1 MDQHLAYAAN
11 DEIRT
16 RRASLVVEG
25 DSVDD
30 RARCWLALQL
40 VFRGP
45 SAAARRVLGR
55 FPAVDD
61 VFRRQ
66 AADFEG
72 LRLAREAVEAI
83 VTGRALDRAGREL
96 EKIERKAY
104 TLLTLDDPGYPGY
117 LREIFDPPFV
127 LYCEGNVEALRNP
140 AVAVVGARRP
150 TPYGRAVAEK
160 LAGDLAGRGCVV
172 ASGLAAGIDACAHRG
187 ALRKGRTVAVL
198 GSGLDVP
205 YPWENRGLHREIA
218 GRGAVVTEF
227 PLGTPPLAENFPVRN
242 RIISGLAIALV
253 VVEAA
258 RKSGSLITAKLALSQ
273 DREVMAVPGNV
284 TSALSEGPN
293 GLIRDGAR
301 PVASWE
307 DVADALPSP
316 WRENIRARGEAK
328 EENSGASLSRDER
341 RLLGELPVDAALPI
355 DELAERTGLSVS
367 SLLALLLGLE
377 LAGAVVQH
385 PGKEFQRRM

>member
-1 MDQHLAYAAN
+1 MD
-11 DEIRT
+11 
-16 RRASLVVEG
+16 
-25 DSVDD
+25 DSDL
-30 RARCWLALQL
+30 CWLALNL
-40 VFRGP
+40 VFYGP
-45 SAAARRVLGR
+45 GAGTRRLLAR
-55 FPAVDD
+55 FPAVADI
-61 VFRRQ
+61 FR
-66 AADFEG
+66 AAPADFEG
-72 LRLAREAVEAI
+72 LRLAPAAVEA
-83 VTGRALDRAGREL
+83 VVSGRALDRARGEL
-96 EKIERKAY
+96 EKVGRKAY
-104 TLLTLDDPGYPGY
+104 TLLTLANPGYPGY

-127 LYCEGNVEALRNP
+127 LYCEGDPEVLRNP

-150 TPYGRAVAEK
+150 TPYGRAVAER
-160 LAGDLAGRGCVV
+160 LSGDLAGRGCVI

-187 ALRKGRTVAVL
+187 ALEKGRTVAVL

-218 GRGAVVTEF
+218 ARGVVVSEYA
-227 PLGTPPLAENFPVRN
+227 LGTPPLAENFPVRN
-242 RIISGLAIALV
+242 RIISGLSLGLV

-316 WRENIRARGEAK
+316 WRDDLLARADEK
-328 EENSGASLSRDER
+328 EENSGASLSPDER
-341 RLLGELPVDAALPI
+341 RLLDALPVDAAVPI
-355 DELAERTGLSVS
+355 DELAERTGCSVS

-377 LAGAVVQH
+377 LAGAVVQY

>member
-1 MDQHLAYAAN
+1 
-11 DEIRT
+11 
-16 RRASLVVEG
+16 
-25 DSVDD
+25 VDD
-30 RARCWLALQL
+30 RDLCWLALHL
-40 VFRGP
+40 LFHGP
-45 SAAARRVLGR
+45 SAAARRVAGR
-55 FPAVDD
+55 FAAVTD
-61 VFRRQ
+61 VFR
-66 AADFEG
+66 AAGPDFEG
-72 LRLAREAVEAI
+72 LRLEPASIEAI
-83 VTGRALDRAGREL
+83 VTGRALDRAGSEL
-96 EKIERKAY
+96 EKVGRMAY
-104 TLLTLDDPGYPGY
+104 TLLTLANPGYPGY

-127 LYCEGNVEALRNP
+127 LYCEGDAEALRNP

-187 ALRKGRTVAVL
+187 ALKKGRTVAVL

-242 RIISGLAIALV
+242 RIISGLSLGLV
-253 VVEAA
+253 VVEAT

-284 TSALSEGPN
+284 TSELSTGPN

-307 DVADALPSP
+307 DVAEGLPSP
-316 WRENIRARGEAK
+316 WREDLLAWRDEK
-328 EENSGASLSRDER
+328 EENSAASLSPEER
-341 RLLGELPVDAALPI
+341 RLLDELAVDAALPI
-355 DELAERTGLSVS
+355 DELAERTGFSVS
-367 SLLALLLGLE
+367 VLLALLLGLE
-377 LAGAVVQH
+377 LKGSVVQR

>member
-1 MDQHLAYAAN
+1 M
-11 DEIRT
+11 
-16 RRASLVVEG
+16 
-25 DSVDD
+25 DD
-30 RARCWLALQL
+30 RDLCWLALHL
-40 VFRGP
+40 LFHGP
-45 SAAARRVLGR
+45 SAAARRVVGR
-55 FPAVDD
+55 FSAVTDI
-61 VFRRQ
+61 FCAAR
-66 AADFEG
+66 ADFEG
-72 LRLAREAVEAI
+72 LRLDGAAVEAI
-83 VTGRALDRAGREL
+83 VSGPALDRARREL
-96 EKIERKAY
+96 EKIDRKGY
-104 TLLTLDDPGYPGY
+104 TLLTLEHPGYPGY

-127 LYCEGNVEALRNP
+127 LYCEGDAETLRNP

-150 TPYGRAVAEK
+150 TPYGQAVAEK
-160 LAGDLAGRGCVV
+160 LAGDLAGRGCVI

-227 PLGTPPLAENFPVRN
+227 ALGTPPLAENFPVRN
-242 RIISGLAIALV
+242 RIISGLALGLV

-284 TSALSEGPN
+284 TSELSVGPN

-307 DVADALPSP
+307 DVAEGLPSP
-316 WRENIRARGEAK
+316 WRENLLARQDEK
-328 EENSGASLSRDER
+328 EENIEASLSRDER
-341 RLLGELPVDAALPI
+341 RLLGELAVDAALPI
-355 DELAERTGLSVS
+355 DELAERTGFSVS

-377 LAGAVVQH
+377 LKGAVVQH

>member
-1 MDQHLAYAAN
+1 MDDPGL
-11 DEIRT
+11 
-16 RRASLVVEG
+16 
-25 DSVDD
+25 
-30 RARCWLALQL
+30 CWLAMNL
-40 VFRGP
+40 VFYGP

-55 FPAVDD
+55 FPDAVD
-61 VFRRQ
+61 VFR
-66 AADFEG
+66 AAPPDFAG
-72 LRLAREAVEAI
+72 LRLDEAAVGAI
-83 VTGRALDRAGREL
+83 FSGRAMERARREL
-96 EKIERKAY
+96 EKTERKGY
-104 TLLTLDDPGYPGY
+104 TLLTLGHPEYPGY

-127 LYCEGNVEALRNP
+127 LYCEGDPETLRDP

-160 LAGDLAGRGCVV
+160 LARDLAGRGCVI

-218 GRGAVVTEF
+218 ARGAVVTEYG
-227 PLGTPPLAENFPVRN
+227 LGTPPLAENFPVRN
-242 RIISGLAIALV
+242 RIISGLSIGLV

-284 TSALSEGPN
+284 TSELSEGPN

-307 DVADALPSP
+307 DVAEGLPSP
-316 WRENIRARGEAK
+316 WRENLLARRDEK
-328 EENSGASLSRDER
+328 EENIEASLSRDER
-341 RLLGELPVDAALPI
+341 RLLGELAVDAALPI

-377 LAGAVVQH
+377 LKGAVVQH
-385 PGKEFQRRM
+385 PGKEFQRRI

>member
-1 MDQHLAYAAN
+1 MTDADL
-11 DEIRT
+11 
-16 RRASLVVEG
+16 
-25 DSVDD
+25 
-30 RARCWLALQL
+30 CWLALNR
-40 VFRGP
+40 VFYGP

-55 FPAVDD
+55 FPAVTD
-61 VFRRQ
+61 VFRARR
-66 AADFEG
+66 ADLEG
-72 LRLAREAVEAI
+72 LRLDGKAVEAI
-83 VTGRALDRAGREL
+83 LTGQAIDRARGEL
-96 EKIERKAY
+96 EIIGRKAY
-104 TLLTLDDPGYPGY
+104 TLLTLDSPGYPGY

-127 LYCEGNVEALRNP
+127 LYCEGDPEALRNP
-140 AVAVVGARRP
+140 VVAVVGARRP

-160 LAGDLAGRGCVV
+160 LAGDLAGRGCVI

-187 ALRKGRTVAVL
+187 ALKKGRTVAVL

-205 YPWENRGLHREIA
+205 YPWENRGLHREIV

-227 PLGTPPLAENFPVRN
+227 AFGTPPLAENFPVRN
-242 RIISGLAIALV
+242 RIISGLSVGLV

-258 RKSGSLITAKLALSQ
+258 RKSGSLITAKLALAQ

-284 TSALSEGPN
+284 TSELSTGPN

-307 DVADALPSP
+307 DVAEALPSP
-316 WRENIRARGEAK
+316 WRENLLARRDEK

-341 RLLGELPVDAALPI
+341 RLLEALPVDAAMPI
-355 DELAERTGLSVS
+355 DELAERTGLPAS

-377 LAGAVVQH
+377 LAGAVVQR

>member
-1 MDQHLAYAAN
+1 
-11 DEIRT
+11 
-16 RRASLVVEG
+16 
-25 DSVDD
+25 
-30 RARCWLALQL
+30 
-40 VFRGP
+40 
-45 SAAARRVLGR
+45 
-55 FPAVDD
+55 
-61 VFRRQ
+61 
-66 AADFEG
+66 
-72 LRLAREAVEAI
+72 
-83 VTGRALDRAGREL
+83 L
-96 EKIERKAY
+96 EKIGRKAY

-127 LYCEGNVEALRNP
+127 LYCEGDVEALRNP

-187 ALRKGRTVAVL
+187 ALSKGRTVAVL

-284 TSALSEGPN
+284 TSELSEGPN

-307 DVADALPSP
+307 DVAEALPSP
-316 WRENIRARGEAK
+316 WRENILARGEAK
-328 EENSGASLSRDER
+328 EENSGASLSRDEL

-377 LAGAVVQH
+377 LKGAVVQH

>member
-1 MDQHLAYAAN
+1 MDDHDL
-11 DEIRT
+11 
-16 RRASLVVEG
+16 
-25 DSVDD
+25 
-30 RARCWLALQL
+30 CWLALHL
-40 VFRGP
+40 LFHGP
-45 SAAARRVLGR
+45 SAAARRVVAR
-55 FPAVDD
+55 FAAVTD
-61 VFRRQ
+61 VFRAAR
-66 AADFEG
+66 ADFEG
-72 LRLAREAVEAI
+72 LRLDGPALEAI
-83 VTGRALDRAGREL
+83 LTGRALELARREL
-96 EKIERKAY
+96 EKIGRKGY
-104 TLLTLDDPGYPGY
+104 TLLTLGHPEYPGY

-127 LYCEGNVEALRNP
+127 LYCEGDTETLRDP

-150 TPYGRAVAEK
+150 TPYGRGVAEK
-160 LAGDLAGRGCVV
+160 LAGDLAGRGCVI
-172 ASGLAAGIDACAHRG
+172 ASGMAAGIDACAHRG
-187 ALRKGRTVAVL
+187 ALKKGRTVAVL

-205 YPWENRGLHREIA
+205 YPWENRGLAREIV

-227 PLGTPPLAENFPVRN
+227 AIGTPPLAENFPVRN
-242 RIISGLAIALV
+242 RIISGLSLGLV

-284 TSALSEGPN
+284 TSDLSVGPN

-307 DVADALPSP
+307 DVAEGLPSP
-316 WRENIRARGEAK
+316 WRENLLARRDEK
-328 EENSGASLSRDER
+328 EENSEASLSRDER
-341 RLLGELPVDAALPI
+341 RLLGELAVDAALPI

-377 LAGAVVQH
+377 LKGAVVQH

>member
-1 MDQHLAYAAN
+1 MDDHDL
-11 DEIRT
+11 
-16 RRASLVVEG
+16 
-25 DSVDD
+25 
-30 RARCWLALQL
+30 CWLALHL
-40 VFRGP
+40 LFHGP
-45 SAAARRVLGR
+45 SAAARRVAAR
-55 FPAVDD
+55 FAAVTD
-61 VFRRQ
+61 VFRAAR
-66 AADFEG
+66 ADFEG
-72 LRLAREAVEAI
+72 LRLDGPALEAI
-83 VTGRALDRAGREL
+83 LTGRALDLARREL
-96 EKIERKAY
+96 EKIGRKGY
-104 TLLTLDDPGYPGY
+104 TLLTLGHPEYPGY

-127 LYCEGNVEALRNP
+127 LYCEGDTETLRDP

-150 TPYGRAVAEK
+150 TPYGRGVAEK
-160 LAGDLAGRGCVV
+160 LAGDLAGRGCVI
-172 ASGLAAGIDACAHRG
+172 ASGMAAGIDACAHRG
-187 ALRKGRTVAVL
+187 ALKKGRTVAVL

-205 YPWENRGLHREIA
+205 YPWENRGLAREIV

-227 PLGTPPLAENFPVRN
+227 AIGTPPLAENFPVRN
-242 RIISGLAIALV
+242 RIISGLSLGLV

-284 TSALSEGPN
+284 TSDLSVGPN

-307 DVADALPSP
+307 DVAEGLPSP
-316 WRENIRARGEAK
+316 WRENLLARRDEK
-328 EENSGASLSRDER
+328 EENSEASLSRDER
-341 RLLGELPVDAALPI
+341 RLLGELAVDAALPI

-377 LAGAVVQH
+377 LKGAVVQH

>member
-1 MDQHLAYAAN
+1 VGERDLF
-11 DEIRT
+11 
-16 RRASLVVEG
+16 
-25 DSVDD
+25 
-30 RARCWLALQL
+30 WLALNL
-40 VFRGP
+40 VFYGP
-45 SAAARRVLGR
+45 SAAARRLLGR
-55 FPAVDD
+55 FPDPAV
-61 VFRRQ
+61 VFGARP
-66 AADFEG
+66 ADFEG
-72 LRLAREAVEAI
+72 LRLAPDAVEAL
-83 VTGRALDRAGREL
+83 VTGRALERAGREL
-96 EKIERKAY
+96 EIIRRKAY

-127 LYCEGNVEALRNP
+127 LYCEGDPEALRNP

-205 YPWENRGLHREIA
+205 YPWENRGLHRDIA
-218 GRGAVVTEF
+218 RSGAVVTEF
-227 PLGTPPLAENFPVRN
+227 ALGTPPLAEHFPVRN
-242 RIISGLAIALV
+242 RIIGGLSIGLV
-253 VVEAA
+253 VVEATA
-258 RKSGSLITAKLALSQ
+258 KSGSLITARLALSQ
-273 DREVMAVPGNV
+273 DREVMAVPGPV

-301 PVASWE
+301 LVASWE
-307 DVADALPSP
+307 DVAEALPSP
-316 WRENIRARGEAK
+316 WGEDLLARRGEK

-341 RLLGELPVDAALPI
+341 RVLEELPVDAALPI
-355 DELAERTGLSVS
+355 DALAERTGLSVS
-367 SLLALLLGLE
+367 GLLALLLGLE
-377 LAGAVVQH
+377 LKGAVVQH

>member
-1 MDQHLAYAAN
+1 MNINNRGVAWDK
-11 DEIRT
+11 
-16 RRASLVVEG
+16 RRAPVVFLSRG
-25 DSVDD
+25 IPLDD
-30 RARCWLALQL
+30 RAICWLALHL
-40 VFRGP
+40 LFHGP
-45 SAAARRVLGR
+45 SAAARRVIGR
-55 FPAVDD
+55 FSTVAD
-61 VFRRQ
+61 VFRAAR
-66 AADFEG
+66 ADFEG
-72 LRLAREAVEAI
+72 LRLDGAAVEAI
-83 VTGRALDRAGREL
+83 ISGRALDRAREEL
-96 EKIERKAY
+96 EKIDRKGY
-104 TLLTLDDPGYPGY
+104 TLLTLEHPGYPGY

-127 LYCEGNVEALRNP
+127 LYCEGDAETLRNP

-160 LAGDLAGRGCVV
+160 LAGDLAGRGCVI

-218 GRGAVVTEF
+218 GQGAVVTEF
-227 PLGTPPLAENFPVRN
+227 ALGTPPLAENFPVRN
-242 RIISGLAIALV
+242 RIISGLALGLV

-284 TSALSEGPN
+284 TSELSVGPN

-307 DVADALPSP
+307 DVAEGLPSP
-316 WRENIRARGEAK
+316 WRENLLARRGEK
-328 EENSGASLSRDER
+328 EENSEASLSRDER
-341 RLLGELPVDAALPI
+341 RLLGELAVDAALPI
-355 DELAERTGLSVS
+355 DELAERTGFSVS

-377 LAGAVVQH
+377 LKGAVVQH

>member
-1 MDQHLAYAAN
+1 
-11 DEIRT
+11 
-16 RRASLVVEG
+16 
-25 DSVDD
+25 VDD
-30 RARCWLALQL
+30 RDLCWLALNL
-40 VFRGP
+40 VFHGP
-45 SAAARRVLGR
+45 SAAARRVLAR
-55 FPAVDD
+55 FGAAAR
-61 VFRRQ
+61 VFR
-66 AADFEG
+66 AGPGDFED
-72 LRLAREAVEAI
+72 LRLGADAVGAI
-83 VTGRALDRAGREL
+83 VSGRALDRAEQEL
-96 EKIERKAY
+96 EKIGQKAY
-104 TLLTLDDPGYPGY
+104 TLLTLDHPGYPGY

-127 LYCEGNVEALRNP
+127 LYCEGDAETLRDP

-160 LAGDLAGRGCVV
+160 LAGDLAARGCII

-198 GSGLDVP
+198 GSGLDRP
-205 YPWENRGLHREIA
+205 YPRENRGLHREIA
-218 GRGAVVTEF
+218 ARGAVLSEF

-242 RIISGLAIALV
+242 RIISGLALGLV

-284 TSALSEGPN
+284 TSPLSEGPN

-307 DVADALPSP
+307 DVAEGLPSP
-316 WRENIRARGEAK
+316 WREELLARRDAK
-328 EENSGASLSRDER
+328 EENSGASLSPDER
-341 RLLGELPVDAALPI
+341 RLLAGLPVDAALPI
-355 DELAERTGLSVS
+355 DDLAERTGLSVPV
-367 SLLALLLGLE
+367 LLALLLGLE
-377 LAGAVVQH
+377 LKGAVVQR

>member
-1 MDQHLAYAAN
+1 
-11 DEIRT
+11 
-16 RRASLVVEG
+16 
-25 DSVDD
+25 VDD
-30 RARCWLALQL
+30 RARCWLALSL

-55 FPAVDD
+55 FPAVEDI
-61 VFRRQ
+61 FRRR
-66 AADFEG
+66 AADFDG

-96 EKIERKAY
+96 EKIGRKAY
-104 TLLTLDDPGYPGY
+104 TLLTLDNPGYPGY

-127 LYCEGNVEALRNP
+127 LYCEGDVEALRNP

-187 ALRKGRTVAVL
+187 ALSKGRTVAVL
-198 GSGLDVP
+198 GSGLDVL

-218 GRGAVVTEF
+218 ERGAVVTEF

-284 TSALSEGPN
+284 TSELSEGPN

-307 DVADALPSP
+307 DVAEALPSP
-316 WRENIRARGEAK
+316 WRENILARAEAK

-377 LAGAVVQH
+377 LKGAVVQH